1 MGLGLL
7 SRPPTR
13 APSSP
18 RAMRLRRLSS
28 GRCVE
33 LQEPVAR
40 SRGIVLGRSEART
53 DVVVGDS
60 TKISRTHA
68 VITLTERHEWVIGD
82 LSSTNGLYVNG
93 VLRKRHILKPNDVI
107 SFVERCRFGFVFE
120 ESPAECPPDNA
131 TSDRV
136 GTKRKRSSN
145 DEPDADD
152 VRVSKR
158 QDIMYE
164 LTCSIC
170 LEPYLDPLTFQC
182 SHSFCQSCIELWLRQ
197 NCECPVCRTPVT
209 RDPVPSLSLKNQVE
223 RCLSPRDL
231 TAYMTRKADVEK
243 ESLRMKRRE
252 VKVTS
257 TLAVLHVEK
266 RRIACVFGAW
276 TDANVRL
283 LNKVNRKLY
292 GRSRSLFMAAI
303 GLTEQSIQQRPA
315 SELLQAYRNLGGV
328 PPDSS
333 SDADVE
339 SVRQSLWRYIR
350 FGSPL

>member
-1 MGLGLL
+1 MRAAVRRSADCELHTAPGVTAALNFREGIVVAVGARLREVFIGAVAFGGMGLGLL

-164 LTCSIC
+164 LTCRYRVHPS
-170 LEPYLDPLTFQC
+170 C
-182 SHSFCQSCIELWLRQ
+182 SVGLLS
-197 NCECPVCRTPVT
+197 
-209 RDPVPSLSLKNQVE
+209 VP
-223 RCLSPRDL
+223 
-231 TAYMTRKADVEK
+231 A
-243 ESLRMKRRE
+243 
-252 VKVTS
+252 
-257 TLAVLHVEK
+257 
-266 RRIACVFGAW
+266 
-276 TDANVRL
+276 
-283 LNKVNRKLY
+283 
-292 GRSRSLFMAAI
+292 
-303 GLTEQSIQQRPA
+303 
-315 SELLQAYRNLGGV
+315 
-328 PPDSS
+328 
-333 SDADVE
+333 
-339 SVRQSLWRYIR
+339 
-350 FGSPL
+350 